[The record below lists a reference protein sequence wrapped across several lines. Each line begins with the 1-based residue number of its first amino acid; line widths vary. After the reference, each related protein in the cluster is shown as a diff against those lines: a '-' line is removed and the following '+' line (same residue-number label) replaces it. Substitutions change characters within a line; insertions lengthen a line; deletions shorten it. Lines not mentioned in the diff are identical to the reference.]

1 MMYLPHQRYSSIM
14 RDGESLNQKKP
25 WPLSSALRPFCSAK
39 LAVVGRYLHFGI
51 IVSIFSE
58 KVHPL
63 MVESCCIQQIFI
75 ELPEIAGIESSD
87 FLKAEKAV
95 NHKDQPLRIVIYPK
109 TNIPLPTILC
119 YWNFSRLYISKSYSS
134 VSFHPTASISV
145 HSFQLLCFVFYL
157 PETHLQSL
165 QK

>member
-1 MMYLPHQRYSSIM
+1 
-14 RDGESLNQKKP
+14 
-25 WPLSSALRPFCSAK
+25 
-39 LAVVGRYLHFGI
+39 
-51 IVSIFSE
+51 
-58 KVHPL
+58 

-134 VSFHPTASISV
+134 VSFHPSASVPSYCPVLLLILLASQTSNPLP
-145 HSFQLLCFVFYL
+145 HLPAPDSFPASQSEGFRCFLFYPPHKRDCKYMILQYNLVFSCRL
-157 PETHLQSL
+157 P
-165 QK
+165 